1 MPRLDEP
8 WNIFNMICSAQF
20 KTSGDDVD
28 WSISIDDETRKVWLI
43 FKESNSK
50 RDWKNNFRFPVKV
63 YKKQKSCLR
72 VASGW
77 GDAWK
82 SCNDEIMD
90 AFIKVTQEHRGYVP
104 VICGW
109 SYGGAIA
116 LLAAEDFHFRT
127 ERFAYVMTFGAPKPL
142 WGKKSQNY
150 VHTCCY
156 RAIQYAH
163 INDVVPLLP
172 PLPGYKRLSTYKCG
186 KGRRKLKELLHP
198 EIYHCIY
205 GKEEIYYE

>member
-1 MPRLDEP
+1 MPRLNRP
-8 WNIFNMICSAQF
+8 WDIFNMICSTQF

-28 WSISIDDETRKVWLI
+28 WCVTVDDESHTVWLI

-63 YKKQKSCLR
+63 YKKQESCMR

-77 GDAWK
+77 GNAWK

-90 AFIKVTQEHRGYVP
+90 AFIKVTKEYEHYSP
-104 VICGW
+104 AICGW

-116 LLAAEDFHFRT
+116 LLALEDYHFRT
-127 ERFAYVMTFGAPKPL
+127 KRYAHLITFGAPKPL
-142 WGKKSQNY
+142 WGRKTQEY
-150 VHTCCY
+150 VRRCGFVEK
-156 RAIQYAH
+156 QYAN

-172 PLPGYKRLSTYKCG
+172 PLPGYRRLNTFNCG
-186 KGRRKLKELLHP
+186 KGRRGLRELFHP

-205 GKEEIYYE
+205 GKEEIYE